1 MSSSPNLIAEN
12 ERLSGLVAAQGDE
25 LRVVKNE
32 LLRARLRIEKLE
44 LEKRRRLIERYGPQS
59 ERLSTLQLQ
68 LLELE
73 PGVQQAEVEREAG
86 RPAPAAREGRAP
98 AAHPGRRKLPAHLPR
113 EEKVIA
119 APAGQQTCNQCGRAT
134 KVIGYEESEQL
145 EVIPA
150 RHFVLVVKREKR
162 ACPGCRQ
169 GVRTAPLP
177 ARIIDKSLLVD
188 SAIVEVLVRKYA
200 DHCPLYRQSEM
211 MSRDGGVEIDTATL
225 DGVVMRVGETLI
237 PLARAMRRSILAG
250 GYVQADETPVP
261 VQLGREAGRPRKGKH
276 HQAYLW
282 QYGAPGGE
290 AVFDFRM
297 GRGRDGPAAWL
308 KDFEGILQ
316 TDGYA
321 AYDRCGRG
329 VLRAACWAHARRG
342 FADALKLHPADRDAE
357 AVLARIG
364 ALFAVEAEARD
375 GGRTLADRHALRQ
388 QRSRAL
394 VAGLREELQ
403 KLARTLLP
411 GSATGKAVAYALN
424 LWDRLTLFLDQP
436 RLELS
441 NNLAENSMRP
451 IALGRKNWIH
461 VGHPAAGPR
470 VAAIISV
477 VESCRRLQLPLRQYL
492 ERVLP
497 GLALRSHR
505 QLAALT
511 PAAWPASH
519 A

>member
-1 MSSSPNLIAEN
+1 MPGHAGLIAEI
-12 ERLSGLVAAQGDE
+12 ERLKGE
-25 LRVVKNE
+25 LR
-32 LLRARLRIEKLE
+32 LARLIIEKLE
-44 LEKRRRLIERYGPQS
+44 LEKRQRLIDKYGPRS
-59 ERLSTLQLQ
+59 EQLSTLQLQ

-73 PGVQQAEVEREAG
+73 PGVQRAEVEREAE
-86 RPAPAAREGRAP
+86 RPAPAAKGRQP
-98 AAHPGRRKLPAHLPR
+98 VAHPGRRKLPAHLPR
-113 EEKVIA
+113 EETIIA
-119 APAGQQTCNQCGRAT
+119 APAAQQTCPGCGQAT

-150 RHFVLVVKREKR
+150 RHFVRVVKREKR

-169 GVRTAPLP
+169 SVRTAPAP
-177 ARIIDKSLLVD
+177 QRIVDKSVLGD
-188 SAIVEVLVRKYA
+188 GAIVEVLVQKYA
-200 DHCPLYRQSEM
+200 DHCPLYRQSEI
-211 MSRDGGVEIDTATL
+211 MSRDSGVEVDTATL
-225 DGVVMRVGETLI
+225 DGIVMRVGETLI
-237 PLARAMRRSILAG
+237 PLARAMRQGILAS

-261 VQLGREAGRPRKGKH
+261 VQLGREPGRPRKGRH

-282 QYGAPGGE
+282 QYGSPGGE
-290 AVFDFRM
+290 VVFDFRM

-342 FADALKLHPADRDAE
+342 FADALKLNPADADAK
-357 AVLARIG
+357 AVLESIA
-364 ALFAVEAEARD
+364 ALFAVDAEARER
-375 GGRTLADRHALRQ
+375 GLSIEARHLLRQ
-388 QRSRAL
+388 QRAPAL
-394 VAGLREELQ
+394 LALLREQLHRLVQ
-403 KLARTLLP
+403 ALLP
-411 GSATGKAVAYALN
+411 GSATAKAAAYTLN
-424 LWDRLTLFLDQP
+424 LWDRLTLFVDQP

-451 IALGRKNWIH
+451 VAVGRKNWIH

-470 VAAIISV
+470 VAAIVSV
-477 VESCRRLQLPLRQYL
+477 VESCRRLQIPLRQYL
-492 ERVLP
+492 GGVLP

-505 QLAALT
+505 QLAPLT
-511 PAAWPASH
+511 PTAWAAAH